1 MCVFVAPSVRWH
13 CQRQQPVYGG
23 AKINA
28 KKNRTQKRYTN
39 TEPECTEQ
47 QQIQGG
53 ANKCKRPS
61 LYLQVQQPQQLRN

>member
-1 MCVFVAPSVRWH
+1 VALPTAATSLWRGKNK
-13 CQRQQPVYGG
+13 C
-23 AKINA
+23 